1 MESESEYMYKT
12 SCESCGSSDANAV
25 YSDGN
30 KHCFACG
37 VTIKGDDNFE
47 QSGTKMKKEFNPSF
61 IEYPNQIRG
70 ISKSTLEK
78 FTYGVS
84 NKKHCTY
91 YYNTDGD
98 IVAEKY
104 RDKDK
109 KFAWSGSAKEATLF
123 GQNIWTPSEKIKVVL
138 TEGEIDA
145 MSVSTLQGDKYPVVS
160 LPNGAASA
168 KRDVKANFDYLSKF
182 KELIILMDNDDVGR
196 QAAKEIQSMFPTG
209 YAKIAKLPMKD
220 ASEMLK
226 AGKGKELQQAI
237 WNAKAH
243 VPEEIKSGGKLLKL
257 LDDVTLSEG
266 FDYPSFLPNLTNNI
280 SGMRIGDL
288 TVITAASGAGKTT
301 LMKQL
306 ELHFNDTTEFNQGII
321 HLEEGIRKTVEGI
334 ISIKL
339 KRQLHLEQDSNQ
351 DFIVREAWE
360 DIVSAQDEE
369 GNQRLNV
376 VDSFGCLDT
385 EKLYSMIRYLAQV
398 DNCKIIYL
406 DHLSMLVSG
415 MSGDNDERKTIDI
428 IMTTLKSLTQELGI
442 HIFLVSHLNN
452 STNGKAA
459 FEEGTIANVNN
470 LRGSGGIKQLA
481 DNVILVTRNQMAETP
496 EERST
501 VQVSLLKCRETGLT
515 GHCDK
520 IFYDNTTGIFSE
532 SVANFESTEQEF

>member
-1 MESESEYMYKT
+1 MYKT
-12 SCESCGSSDANAV
+12 SCGNCKSRDANAV
-25 YSDGN
+25 YSDNGQ
-30 KHCFACG
+30 HCFSCG
-37 VTIKGDDNFE
+37 TTIRGSDTFE
-47 QSGTKMKKEFNPSF
+47 QSGTTMKKKEFNPSF

-70 ISKSTLEK
+70 ISKATLEK
-78 FTYGVS
+78 FTYGVT
-84 NKKHCTY
+84 NGKHVTY
-91 YYNTDGD
+91 YYDSEGN
-98 IVAEKY
+98 ICAEKY
-104 RDKDK
+104 RNKNK
-109 KFAWSGSAKEATLF
+109 EFSWSGNSKEATMF
-123 GQNIWTPSEKIKVVL
+123 GQNVWKPSEKIKLVI

-145 MSVSTLQGDKYPVVS
+145 MSLSEVQGNQYPVIS
-160 LPNGAASA
+160 LPNGCSRV
-168 KRDVKANFDYLSKF
+168 KKDVKHNFEYLSKF
-182 KELIILMDNDDVGR
+182 KEIVLMFDMDKVGQ
-196 QAAKEIQSMFPTG
+196 QAALDFQSMFPPK
-209 YAKIAKLPMKD
+209 YVKIAKLPLKD
-220 ASEMLK
+220 ANAMLK
-226 AGKGKELQQAI
+226 EGRTKELTQAI
-237 WNAKAH
+237 WNAEIH
-243 VPEEIKSGGKLLKL
+243 VPEEIKSGSKLLKL
-257 LDDVTLSEG
+257 LDDVSLGEG

-280 SGMRIGDL
+280 MGLRIGDL

-334 ISIKL
+334 VSIKL
-339 KRQLHLEQDSNQ
+339 KRQLHLEQDANQ
-351 DFIVREAWE
+351 DYKVREAWE
-360 DIVSAQDEE
+360 DIVTAQDSE
-369 GNQRLNV
+369 GNPRLNV

-385 EKLYSMIRYLAQV
+385 EKLYGMIRFLAQV
-398 DNCKIIYL
+398 ENCKIIYL

-415 MSGDNDERKTIDI
+415 MAGDTDERKTIDL

-520 IFYDNTTGIFSE
+520 IFYDNTTGVFSE
-532 SVANFESTEQEF
+532 SVSTFEDNEAQGF

>member
-1 MESESEYMYKT
+1 
-12 SCESCGSSDANAV
+12 
-25 YSDGN
+25 
-30 KHCFACG
+30 
-37 VTIKGDDNFE
+37 
-47 QSGTKMKKEFNPSF
+47 
-61 IEYPNQIRG
+61 
-70 ISKSTLEK
+70 
-78 FTYGVS
+78 
-84 NKKHCTY
+84 
-91 YYNTDGD
+91 
-98 IVAEKY
+98 
-104 RDKDK
+104 
-109 KFAWSGSAKEATLF
+109 
-123 GQNIWTPSEKIKVVL
+123 
-138 TEGEIDA
+138 
-145 MSVSTLQGDKYPVVS
+145 
-160 LPNGAASA
+160 
-168 KRDVKANFDYLSKF
+168 
-182 KELIILMDNDDVGR
+182 
-196 QAAKEIQSMFPTG
+196 MFPPK
-209 YAKIAKLPMKD
+209 YVKIAKLPLKD
-220 ASEMLK
+220 ANAMLI
-226 AGKGKELQQAI
+226 AGRTQELTQAI
-237 WNAKAH
+237 WNAEIH

-334 ISIKL
+334 VSIKL

-515 GHCDK
+515 GHADK
-520 IFYDNTTGIFSE
+520 IYYDNTTGIFSE
-532 SVANFESTEQEF
+532 SVATFDKEDQEF